1 MSLGFKSQCVPEYRV
16 LDEPQIQRIHR
27 ATLELLETVGV
38 KVLHKGALEMLGSAG
53 CRVKPENIVQIPN
66 WLVEECIRTAPSR
79 ITIYN
84 RLGEEAMRL
93 EGNRKHYGMGTDLV
107 NTYDIDTGEIRQSRL
122 QDVVNA
128 AKVAD
133 TLEEMD
139 FIGSYALPF
148 DSPINMSYIDSF
160 KAQVENS
167 VKPIFFTAAGTEDLA
182 VINAIAA
189 AAVGGADL
197 LKEKPFHI
205 HYSEP
210 LTPLCHSAGAVQK
223 LFYCAD
229 NFLPVNYTPGMMS
242 GATAPITL
250 AGAITVGNAEALSGL
265 VMHQL
270 RSKGAPIISGFGM
283 STLDM
288 KTTACVY
295 ACPEYRLAISACADL
310 YHYYG
315 VPMWGTAGVS
325 DANCIDQQAGM
336 EWGISLLTSALDG
349 ANLIH
354 DVGYLGQGMIGHPAA
369 LVICAEIIS
378 YVKRLAR
385 GFGIDDS
392 DISMDVIRKVGPQGD
407 FLNTHHTL
415 KGFRRE
421 HWLPE
426 LSNRM
431 PLTTW
436 NSFGSKTMF
445 DKAFE
450 RAKTILKDHRP
461 VPLIKE
467 AQEAI
472 DALRNDAVKKMAR
485 MLFES

>member
-16 LDEPQIQRIHR
+16 LDVAQIERIHL

-38 KVLHKGALEMLGSAG
+38 KVLHPGALEMLRAAG
-53 CRVKPENIVQIPN
+53 CRIKPDDIVQIPN
-66 WLVEECIRTAPSR
+66 WLVEQCIRTAPSR

-84 RLGEEAMRL
+84 RLGAEAMRL

-107 NTYDIDTGEIRQSRL
+107 HTYDLDTGEIRQSCL

-128 AKVAD
+128 ARVAD
-133 TLEEMD
+133 KLPEID

-148 DSPINMSYIDSF
+148 DAPMNMGYIDSF

-167 VKPIFFTAAGTEDLA
+167 IKPIFFTAAGAEDLA
-182 VINAIAA
+182 VMNALAA
-189 AAVGGADL
+189 AAVGGAEA

-205 HYSEP
+205 HYAEP
-210 LTPLCHSAGAVQK
+210 MTPLCHTVGAVQK

-229 NFLPVNYTPGMMS
+229 NGIPVNYTPGMMS

-270 RSKGAPIISGFGM
+270 RSKGAPLISGFGM

-288 KTTACVY
+288 KTTACIY

-336 EWGISLLTSALDG
+336 EWGISLLTAALDG

-378 YVKRLAR
+378 YTKRLTR

-407 FLNTHHTL
+407 FFNIHHTL
-415 KGFRRE
+415 KGFRKE

-431 PLTTW
+431 PLPTW
-436 NSFGSKTMF
+436 NSFGSPTLL
-445 DKAFE
+445 DKAVE
-450 RAKTILKDHRP
+450 KAQAILRDYQP
-461 VPLIKE
+461 VPLMQG
-467 AQEAI
+467 AQETC
-472 DALRNDAVKKMAR
+472 DALRNDAVKKMQAI
-485 MLFES
+485 LFES

>member
-16 LDEPQIQRIHR
+16 LNEAQIKRIHC
-27 ATLELLETVGV
+27 ATLELLETVGI
-38 KVLHKGALEMLGSAG
+38 KVLHEEALEMLHGAG
-53 CRVKPENIVQIPN
+53 CRVKSDNIVLIPN

-107 NTYDIDTGEIRQSRL
+107 HTYDLETGEIRQSRL

-128 AKVAD
+128 AKIAN
-133 TLEEMD
+133 TLEEID
-139 FIGSYALPF
+139 FTGSYALPY
-148 DSPINMSYIDSF
+148 DSPMNMSYIDSF
-160 KAQVENS
+160 KAQIENS
-167 VKPIFFTAAGTEDLA
+167 IKPIFFTAAGVIDLA
-182 VINAIAA
+182 VINNIAA
-189 AAVGGADL
+189 AAVGGPDI
-197 LKEKPFHI
+197 LKEKPIHI

-210 LTPLCHSAGAVQK
+210 LTPLTHTVGAVQK

-229 NFLPVNYTPGMMS
+229 NLIPVNYTPGMMS

-270 RSKGAPIISGFGM
+270 RRKGAPIISGFGM

-378 YVKRLAR
+378 YAKRLAR
-385 GFGIDDS
+385 GFSIDDS

-415 KGFRRE
+415 KGFRKE

-431 PLTTW
+431 PLATW
-436 NSFGSKTMF
+436 NSFGSKTLL
-445 DKAFE
+445 DKAVE
-450 RAKTILKDHRP
+450 KATKILKEYRP
-461 VPLIKE
+461 IPLING

-472 DALRNDAVKKMAR
+472 DAIRNNAVKKVEGI
-485 MLFES
+485 LFES

>member
-1 MSLGFKSQCVPEYRV
+1 MSLGFKLQCVPEYRV
-16 LDEPQIQRIHR
+16 LNEAQIKRIHC

-38 KVLHKGALEMLGSAG
+38 KILHKDALEMMRDAG
-53 CRVKPENIVQIPN
+53 CRVKADDIVQIPN
-66 WLVEECIRTAPSR
+66 WLIEQSIRSAPSR

-107 NTYDIDTGEIRQSRL
+107 NTYDLDTGEIRQSQL
-122 QDVVNA
+122 QDVANA
-128 AKVAD
+128 AKIAD
-133 TLEEMD
+133 ALEEID
-139 FIGSYALPF
+139 FTGSYALPY
-148 DSPINMSYIDSF
+148 DSPMNMSYIDSF

-167 VKPIFFTAAGTEDLA
+167 VKPIFFTAAGSEDLA
-182 VINAIAA
+182 VINTIAA
-189 AAVGGADL
+189 AVVGGADI

-205 HYSEP
+205 HYAEP
-210 LTPLCHSAGAVQK
+210 LTPLSHTAGAVQK

-229 NFLPVNYTPGMMS
+229 NLIPVNYTPGMMS
-242 GATAPITL
+242 GATAPVTL

-310 YHYYG
+310 YHFYG
-315 VPMWGTAGVS
+315 IPMWGTAGVS
-325 DANCIDQQAGM
+325 DACCIDQQAGM
-336 EWGISLLTSALDG
+336 EWGVSLLTSALDG

-385 GFGIDDS
+385 GFTIDDI
-392 DISMDVIRKVGPQGD
+392 DISMDVIRKVGPQGN

-415 KGFRRE
+415 KGFRKE
-421 HWLPE
+421 HWLPD

-431 PLTTW
+431 PLATW
-436 NSFGSKTMF
+436 NDFGSKTLL
-445 DKAFE
+445 DKAVAKA
-450 RAKTILKDHRP
+450 RAILKEHQP
-461 VPLIKE
+461 VPLNE
-467 AQEAI
+467 GTQEAI
-472 DALRNDAVKKMAR
+472 DVIRNNAIEKLKGI
-485 MLFES
+485 LFES